1 MGILIHP
8 KAVLTVHFA
17 INKLKKVIHAVGVFD
32 RTKGR
37 NEIDVNYSQL
47 HNPLKVTSAPP
58 YKLIEFSYILNNKK
72 RNEPGLLVMIMKEA
86 INSIKPVDV
95 SQTPLMPL
103 QDMFDE
109 NIVKECI
116 HVTFVEN
123 SDTHYFEEIKI
134 SERLMNRSA
143 MVESYTA
150 TYKHKCIESCKLL
163 SVNYIPE
170 SNVFGTVDSLKF
182 DDNSKKFKLL
192 GSPLAFRLVSDGPN
206 SYSFAGI
213 LINSFYTG
221 MYEYTNVHHE
231 LKWIQQKLE
240 KL

>member
-1 MGILIHP
+1 
-8 KAVLTVHFA
+8 
-17 INKLKKVIHAVGVFD
+17 
-32 RTKGR
+32 
-37 NEIDVNYSQL
+37 
-47 HNPLKVTSAPP
+47 
-58 YKLIEFSYILNNKK
+58 
-72 RNEPGLLVMIMKEA
+72 MIMKEA

-116 HVTFVEN
+116 HVTFIKN
-123 SDTHYFEEIKI
+123 SDNHYFEEIKI

-150 TYKHKCIESCKLL
+150 TYKDKCVKPCELL

-182 DDNSKKFKLL
+182 DDN
-192 GSPLAFRLVSDGPN
+192 VSL
-206 SYSFAGI
+206 F
-213 LINSFYTG
+213 
-221 MYEYTNVHHE
+221 
-231 LKWIQQKLE
+231 
-240 KL
+240 